1 MSRVGDA
8 DREFITRS
16 VRRRITL
23 LVVAA
28 TCLALLWVLKAW
40 MLKLVP
46 ERYQDVVG
54 EKASTINSL
63 LCERILCA
71 V

>member
-1 MSRVGDA
+1 MSRVGDV

-16 VRRRITL
+16 VRRGITL

-28 TCLALLWVLKAW
+28 TCFALLWVFKAW
-40 MLKLVP
+40 MLKLAP

-54 EKASTINSL
+54 EKASTIDFS